1 MLLLLTTLALAQ
13 DPAPE
18 GEVETTSSAESAPS
32 ELPAEPSPAAS
43 TESAETD
50 DAKIEAP
57 TETSEAPE
65 SAAEP
70 APEGWS
76 GESGDAEPELAVEVA
91 AEPVQVDP
99 ALWGSYEEGYSAGLD
114 AAEELADWI
123 QPAVAGAG
131 IGAGAAGLGV
141 VCGGLVCGAPAV
153 LGGAGYQAYK
163 TRKDVP
169 PPPPGAWQQR
179 SAEFQTGFIQGF
191 QARANQKRTRWALA
205 GGATGA
211 VVGTGMGLIVVA
223 VLYDRQGRDFL

>member
-1 MLLLLTTLALAQ
+1 MLLLLTTLAMAQ
-13 DPAPE
+13 DPAPD
-18 GEVETTSSAESAPS
+18 ETASSDEQASTQAPAPAPTAEAES
-32 ELPAEPSPAAS
+32 
-43 TESAETD
+43 T
-50 DAKIEAP
+50 AP
-57 TETSEAPE
+57 TETAPADPAAVETGATE
-65 SAAEP
+65 SAP
-70 APEGWS
+70 ADPAGWS
-76 GESGDAEPELAVEVA
+76 GESAPAA
-91 AEPVQVDP
+91 AELPQPTPVNP
-99 ALWGSYEEGYSAGLD
+99 ELWGSYEEGYEAGLL
-114 AAEELADWI
+114 AAEELADWV

-169 PPPPGAWQQR
+169 APPPGAWQKR

-211 VVGTGMGLIVVA
+211 VVGAGVGLVVVA

>member
-18 GEVETTSSAESAPS
+18 GEAETSSSAETAPAQVP
-32 ELPAEPSPAAS
+32 E
-43 TESAETD
+43 ES
-50 DAKIEAP
+50 
-57 TETSEAPE
+57 
-65 SAAEP
+65 
-70 APEGWS
+70 EGWS
-76 GESGDAEPELAVEVA
+76 GEIGEEAESTEEALEAVEAVE
-91 AEPVQVDP
+91 EPVAVDP
-99 ALWGSYEEGYSAGLD
+99 SLWGTYEEGYEAGRV
-114 AAEELADWI
+114 AAEELADWV

-131 IGAGAAGLGV
+131 IGAGAAGIGIVCGGV
-141 VCGGLVCGAPAV
+141 VCGGPAV

-169 PPPPGAWQQR
+169 PPPPGAWQKR

-205 GGATGA
+205 GGTTGA
-211 VVGTGMGLIVVA
+211 VVGAGVGLVVVA